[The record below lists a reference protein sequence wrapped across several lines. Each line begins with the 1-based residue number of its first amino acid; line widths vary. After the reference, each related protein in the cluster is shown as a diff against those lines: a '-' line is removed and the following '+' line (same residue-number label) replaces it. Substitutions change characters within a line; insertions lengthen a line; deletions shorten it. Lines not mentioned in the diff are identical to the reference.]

1 MPAFASDGTVNCPF
15 PAAWIEFFN
24 ADKNQWPANAYRT
37 PDCSASREHSH
48 GSFVAALPDGSFPP
62 VFLWDEISYR
72 VVAKGAD
79 GSVVATINRV
89 TADAEFV
96 SVAAPEP
103 APEPQSE
110 PVIDLAA
117 ENEALRRRIAE
128 LEAIEAPLLPAP
140 DALMS
145 DYGPVGGDDITG
157 DMLLDAFEEDE
168 AETVAVVQTL
178 SALRLKH
185 LSEQLNVER
194 ARLDREHQATGVAN
208 PRSASIDRL
217 LGLLTR
223 RGEV

>member
-1 MPAFASDGTVNCPF
+1 MADDNWRRSKLKKFGAQSALPAKVERSGLPLDTVINGKRLVEVGGNAGDVWVTHDPEAH
-15 PAAWIEFFN
+15 AAAIARRN
-24 ADKNQWPANAYRT
+24 R
-37 PDCSASREHSH
+37 ASRLDQIEDLLAYL
-48 GSFVAALPDGSFPP
+48 VEP
-62 VFLWDEISYR
+62 
-72 VVAKGAD
+72 
-79 GSVVATINRV
+79 
-89 TADAEFV
+89 
-96 SVAAPEP
+96 VAAPDEP
-103 APEPQSE
+103 
-110 PVIDLAA
+110 
-117 ENEALRRRIAE
+117 
-128 LEAIEAPLLPAP
+128 EAPLLPAP

-145 DYGPVGGDDITG
+145 DWGDVGPAEDITG
-157 DMLLDAFEEDE
+157 DMLLDAFELDE

>member
-1 MPAFASDGTVNCPF
+1 VVNGERTIPV
-15 PAAWIEFFN
+15 
-24 ADKNQWPANAYRT
+24 DPANR
-37 PDCSASREHSH
+37 DWRRLLAS
-48 GSFVAALPDGSFPP
+48 G
-62 VFLWDEISYR
+62 
-72 VVAKGAD
+72 
-79 GSVVATINRV
+79 
-89 TADAEFV
+89 
-96 SVAAPEP
+96 
-103 APEPQSE
+103 
-110 PVIDLAA
+110 
-117 ENEALRRRIAE
+117 
-128 LEAIEAPLLPAP
+128 EAIEPWSAAVAEPEAPLLPAP

-145 DYGPVGGDDITG
+145 DYGPVGDDITG

>member
-145 DYGPVGGDDITG
+145 DWGEVGAGYDDVTG
-157 DMLLDAFEEDE
+157 DMLLDAFEQDE
-168 AETVAVVQTL
+168 AEAVAVIQVL
-178 SALRLKH
+178 SATRQRH
-185 LSEQLNVER
+185 LSEQLNRRHV
-194 ARLDREHQATGVAN
+194 ASHQSSQGIQSGN
-208 PRSASIDRL
+208 EPCHSQNSHPR
-217 LGLLTR
+217 
-223 RGEV
+223 

>member
-1 MPAFASDGTVNCPF
+1 MPRAFTKEEIDAHLALTRGRKIVTVPWASPDVREALDPFVPHEAPVPTV
-15 PAAWIEFFN
+15 
-24 ADKNQWPANAYRT
+24 
-37 PDCSASREHSH
+37 
-48 GSFVAALPDGSFPP
+48 
-62 VFLWDEISYR
+62 
-72 VVAKGAD
+72 
-79 GSVVATINRV
+79 
-89 TADAEFV
+89 
-96 SVAAPEP
+96 
-103 APEPQSE
+103 
-110 PVIDLAA
+110 DLAA

-145 DYGPVGGDDITG
+145 DWGPVGGDDITG
-157 DMLLDAFEEDE
+157 DMLLDAFEENE